1 MSQAI
6 TTQVLI
12 HEILVFKYHNI
23 QFELLASL
31 TEFYSIYK

>member
-6 TTQVLI
+6 ATQVLI
-12 HEILVFKYHNI
+12 RKILEFKYHNI